1 MEEEFLS
8 EFHSLIA
15 NMLEHLTPRYTPL
28 SQSTRWQLLKLIALA
43 VAALVLLYFI
53 IKLIIFIR
61 RKKHNKNRL
70 KQFQQVVTEIE
81 QLLDPPAKI
90 GIPPERDKNKSKE
103 VQPLSFTRQCVALG
117 EQIDHHTNRHI
128 NSKLVALLSY
138 KIAKATKMSKEQTAI
153 CFCCALVA
161 DAGMLDLPRPLFF
174 REYLSSKEQKQL
186 RTQVL
191 RFTGYLGFIPA
202 AYMEFFMGTCL
213 YRRENYDGSG
223 YPEGL
228 RESAI
233 PVQAR
238 IIRVAEDYTA
248 MTEWR
253 LYGHVNPFSPKT
265 ALKELKKSKGLYDQR
280 IVRIIEKLL

>member
-1 MEEEFLS
+1 MEDELFLEFQ
-8 EFHSLIA
+8 SLIA
-15 NMLEHLTPRYTPL
+15 NMLEHIKPRYTPL
-28 SQSTRWQLLKLIALA
+28 SQPTRWELLRLIILA
-43 VAALVLLYFI
+43 VAFLTLFYSI
-53 IKLIIFIR
+53 IKLFIHFR
-61 RKKHNKNRL
+61 RWKRNKNRM
-70 KQFQQVVTEIE
+70 KMFEQITSEIE
-81 QLLDPPAKI
+81 QLLDPPAKDS
-90 GIPPERDKNKSKE
+90 PLEQ
-103 VQPLSFTRQCVALG
+103 QPLSFTRQCVALG

-138 KIAKATKMSKEQTAI
+138 RIAKATKMSEEQAAI

-161 DAGMLDLPRPLFF
+161 DSGMLDLPRPLFF
-174 REYLSSKEQKQL
+174 REHLSTKEQKLL

-191 RFTGYLGFIPA
+191 RFTSYLGFVPA

-265 ALKELKKSKGLYDQR
+265 AVKELKKSKGLYDQR